1 MVEYCPSCWAEMK
14 RPFVSLSRRDN
25 ETLVCPECGIL
36 EAIEDYNNWAKKQQV
51 AKARWSRG
59 HKSDVV

>member
-1 MVEYCPSCWAEMK
+1 MVEYCPSCWAEME

-36 EAIEDYNNWAKKQQV
+36 EAIEDYNNWVKKQEV
-51 AKARWSRG
+51 ANARWIKRR
-59 HKSDVV
+59 KRDAV